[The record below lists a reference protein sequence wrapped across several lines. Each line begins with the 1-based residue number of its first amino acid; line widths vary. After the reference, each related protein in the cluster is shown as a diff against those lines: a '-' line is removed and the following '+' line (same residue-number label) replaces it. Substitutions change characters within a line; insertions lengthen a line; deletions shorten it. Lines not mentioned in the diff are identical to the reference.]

1 MFRNTYCLFSPEGR
15 RGQEAQ
21 GLSRT
26 LNNSQEVIK
35 PLLDL
40 VSAST
45 FGIFSS
51 FYYMQ
56 HRLSPLT
63 GAFSLLLPLTST
75 LTTQTIC
82 DCRYVAN
89 TN

>member
-15 RGQEAQ
+15 RGHEVQ

-40 VSAST
+40 VSAS
-45 FGIFSS
+45 I
-51 FYYMQ
+51 YMNKGAT
-56 HRLSPLT
+56 SPFIYFPCTVLE
-63 GAFSLLLPLTST
+63 SR
-75 LTTQTIC
+75 LTTDSIYGLQISL
-82 DCRYVAN
+82 DILR
-89 TN
+89 